1 MKYETN
7 GKSNWERLILAAA
20 VAGTGIADA
29 DYRSCF
35 AANDGC
41 SKRLDWTF
49 ACNRGSKGRWRFWLY
64 DELCLLWW
72 TNRRTACCA
81 KWMAYHLEK
90 CTLFPWSTVV

>member
-1 MKYETN
+1 MKHETN
-7 GKSNWERLILAAA
+7 GKSNWEQFIFTAV

-49 ACNRGSKGRWRFWLY
+49 ACNRGIAPL
-64 DELCLLWW
+64 DVE
-72 TNRRTACCA
+72 
-81 KWMAYHLEK
+81 
-90 CTLFPWSTVV
+90 